1 MISDGR
7 FRIVW
12 LLAGLLCLGAGVL
25 GVFLPLL
32 PTTPFL
38 LLAAVCFAR
47 GSARLH
53 DWLVTH
59 PKLGPPITQWREHG
73 AISVQ
78 AKILAGVA
86 LAVTFAISLM
96 LDISGW
102 ALAAQAVALAVV
114 ALFLFTRPA
123 PPQG

>member
-1 MISDGR
+1 VISDGR
-7 FRIVW
+7 FRILW

-38 LLAAVCFAR
+38 LLAAFCFAR
-47 GSARLH
+47 SSARLH

-59 PKLGPPITQWREHG
+59 PKLGPPITQWRDHG
-73 AISVQ
+73 AISKQ

-86 LAVTFAISLM
+86 LAATFAISLM
-96 LDISGW
+96 LDIPGW
-102 ALAAQAVALAVV
+102 ALAAQAVVLAGV

-123 PPQG
+123 PPED

>member
-38 LLAAVCFAR
+38 LLAAFCFAR

-96 LDISGW
+96 LDIPGW
-102 ALAAQAVALAVV
+102 ALAAQAVVLAVV